1 MTDKPPGPLEVRP
14 NTLRD
19 QTAPN
24 TFRQKVMPGAVG
36 RRDFN
41 RGGGNA
47 APPRRIAGPQL
58 PPWVFV
64 AVGVVAVFVV
74 LYLLNGTP

>member
-1 MTDKPPGPLEVRP
+1 MTDKPPGHLEVRP

-41 RGGGNA
+41 SGGGNA

-58 PPWVFV
+58 PRGCSLPLASWQSSWSC
-64 AVGVVAVFVV
+64 
-74 LYLLNGTP
+74 TC